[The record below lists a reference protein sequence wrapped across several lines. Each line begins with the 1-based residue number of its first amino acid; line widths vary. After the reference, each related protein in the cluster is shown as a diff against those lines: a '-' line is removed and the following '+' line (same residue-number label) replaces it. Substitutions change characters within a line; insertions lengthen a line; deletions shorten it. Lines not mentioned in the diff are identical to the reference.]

1 MGVVNGWSLLI
12 HTWADRT
19 LVLLLDCSGPSLRLS
34 LSSSSEIS
42 RASSRTST
50 GVPRDLGGIVGVWLL
65 EETRS
70 WGGVCEGEG
79 EGKGEGVADLLRLNL
94 LSPKSV
100 SSWKSNINRREE
112 TVLPVLKKKVKKVF
126 LGTHSRVLV

>member
-1 MGVVNGWSLLI
+1 MGVVNRWGLSL

-34 LSSSSEIS
+34 LSSSSKIS

-50 GVPRDLGGIVGVWLL
+50 GVPRDLEGTVGVWLL
-65 EETRS
+65 EETPN

-79 EGKGEGVADLLRLNL
+79 EDIGEGVADLLRLNRL
-94 LSPKSV
+94 RPKSV
-100 SSWKSNINRREE
+100 SSWKSNINRRKRRN
-112 TVLPVLKKKVKKVF
+112 VVPVL
-126 LGTHSRVLV
+126 RE